1 MNVNLKLNFTEAD
14 KVHGVQVVVFDGEF
28 DKAGFA
34 EVKDELTNFVKAFD
48 LKSLVF
54 DFGKLKYINSEGIGF
69 LMEVHTHLVQRDR
82 KLVVIALNANVR
94 DIFTAIGIADIVPVF
109 DSLNDYLKIIVNIS
123 TKYMSY

>member
-1 MNVNLKLNFTEAD
+1 MNVNLKLNFLEAD
-14 KVHGVQVVVFDGEF
+14 KVNGVQVVVFDGEF

-69 LMEVHTHLVQRDR
+69 LMEVHTHLIQRDR
-82 KLVVIALNANVR
+82 KLIVVALNANVK
-94 DIFTAIGIADIVPVF
+94 DIFTAIGIADIVPLF
-109 DSLNDYLKIIVNIS
+109 DSLNDYLKS
-123 TKYMSY
+123 ATK